1 MTMHEKMKLPS
12 CSCSAFKCGK
22 KDRWLNMER
31 PIPFLLIGLTTILS
45 VFILYTLNPLKFVT
59 EHDIDQKLHL
69 IKPHKEEDK
78 CDLFNGNW
86 VPDFEGSIYTNSSCA
101 TIPTS
106 KNCFRNGRK
115 DKDFLN
121 WRWKPERCD
130 LPRFDATA
138 YLDIVRGK
146 TLAFIGDSV
155 ARNHIESLLCL
166 LSQKEVPVDAY
177 SDSEDRNRIWHFP
190 VHNFTLKMLWTK
202 FLVHGEERVING
214 SSSGIFD
221 LYLDKVD
228 ENWAR
233 DLHSLDYVVISD
245 AHWFFRQIYLHKG
258 SNVVAC
264 VYCNEANV
272 TDRGVAFALRMAFRA
287 AFSQIN
293 HCNKCK
299 GIVTLV
305 RTFSP
310 SHFENGFWN
319 TGGSC
324 NRTSPYNDQ
333 KINFGAYEW
342 EIRSMQVEEIE
353 RAEKRGKKG
362 KSFGVL
368 DVTMAMLMR
377 PDGHP
382 GAFWGNQW
390 MKGYNDCVHWCLPG
404 PIDVWNDLLL
414 AVLRRLN

>member
-1 MTMHEKMKLPS
+1 M
-12 CSCSAFKCGK
+12 
-22 KDRWLNMER
+22 KDRSLNMER

-45 VFILYTLNPLKFVT
+45 LFILYTLNFVT
-59 EHDIDQKLHL
+59 EHDIDQELLL
-69 IKPHKEEDK
+69 IKPHKKEEDR
-78 CDLFNGNW
+78 CDLFNGSW
-86 VPDFEGSIYTNSSCA
+86 VPDFKGSMYTNSSCA
-101 TIPTS
+101 TISTS
-106 KNCFRNGRK
+106 KNCFRHGRK
-115 DKDFLN
+115 DRDFLN
-121 WRWKPERCD
+121 WRWKPEKCD
-130 LPRFDATA
+130 LPRFDAKA

-166 LSQKEVPVDAY
+166 LSQEEVPVDAY
-177 SDSEDRNRIWHFP
+177 LDSEDRNRVWHFP

-202 FLVHGEERVING
+202 FLVSGEERVING

-233 DLHSLDYVVISD
+233 ELHGLDYVILSD
-245 AHWFFRQIYLHKG
+245 AHWFFRQIYLHRG

-264 VYCNEANV
+264 VYCNVANV
-272 TDRGVAFALRMAFRA
+272 TDEGVVFALRMAFRA
-287 AFSQIN
+287 ALSHIN
-293 HCNKCK
+293 QCEKCE
-299 GIVTLV
+299 GIVTLL

-310 SHFENGFWN
+310 SHFENGSWN

-324 NRTSPYNDQ
+324 SRTSPYSEMEID
-333 KINFGAYEW
+333 FGGYEW
-342 EIRSMQVEEIE
+342 EIRRMQVEETE
-353 RAEKRGKKG
+353 RAKRKG

-414 AVLRRLN
+414 ALLRRLPVRA